1 MAKELFQWIS
11 SVAALNDKYSD
22 IVKVQN
28 FGFFALSVGPLKQSS
43 LEKFV
48 GYAGQQKKES
58 EGKYVLW
65 MVSYAFPALSMLA
78 ARMDGVGSRVREE
91 ELALYV
97 RRYFNA
103 CMGVLLSL
111 VSHIDDPPLLRLA
124 ILFMLLS
131 LYCISSSS
139 PLLSFFPSFLLSFFI
154 SRELSLF
161 LLYLHRIASPRLFR
175 KDVVS
180 VVKELDSKSLSD
192 PIGKMYKRLEKHFA
206 SSTEDQVRAVL

>member
-1 MAKELFQWIS
+1 MAKELFQWVS
-11 SVAALNDKYSD
+11 AVAALNDKYSD

-65 MVSYAFPALSMLA
+65 MVSYAFPALSILA

-97 RRYFNA
+97 RRYVTA
-103 CMGVLLSL
+103 IRIPV
-111 VSHIDDPPLLRLA
+111 PL
-124 ILFMLLS
+124 
-131 LYCISSSS
+131 
-139 PLLSFFPSFLLSFFI
+139 
-154 SRELSLF
+154 
-161 LLYLHRIASPRLFR
+161 H
-175 KDVVS
+175 
-180 VVKELDSKSLSD
+180 
-192 PIGKMYKRLEKHFA
+192 
-206 SSTEDQVRAVL
+206 